1 MRIGIFT
8 DCYYPQINGVV
19 TSTMTLK
26 KELEKMGHKVVIV
39 TVKHPDAQ
47 KEDDVLRLPSIPF
60 LLLRSQ
66 RVGAV
71 YSNKVYRQIK
81 ELNLDI
87 IHTQTEFSLGHFG
100 RIVARRFN
108 IPVIH
113 TYHTMYEDYM
123 HYVAFGPMLRPAS
136 HLAKKVSK
144 SYCGCCRAVIA
155 PTLKVKN
162 KLIEYG
168 LVDKNIEVIPTGIDF
183 EPFRKDNFDKKDI
196 DDLKASYGIKKDEK
210 VVLFI
215 GRIAKEK
222 SIDVIIKSMKELE
235 RKMDN
240 FKFLIVGDGPE
251 KSELESLAKSLGMQN
266 RVVFAG
272 EKPWKDIPMYYQL
285 GDVFVSASVT
295 ETQGLTFTEAMAS
308 SVPVVAKYDENL
320 ENIMKDKINGLIFKT
335 DEELTGIIFEVLN
348 NEILRNRIIKGA
360 EGLIEDM
367 SAKHFGENVARLYE
381 KVINEN
387 DRDQL
392 KEVVN

>member
-26 KELEKMGHKVVIV
+26 KELENMGHKVVVV
-39 TVKHPDAQ
+39 TVQHPDAQ

-66 RVGAV
+66 RVGAI
-71 YSNKVYRQIK
+71 YSNRVYKQIK
-81 ELNLDI
+81 ALNLDI

-136 HLAKKVSK
+136 KLAKRVSK
-144 SYCGCCRAVIA
+144 SYCGCCKAVIA

-168 LVDKNIEVIPTGIDF
+168 LVDKHIEVIPTGIDF
-183 EPFRKDNFDKKDI
+183 DPFRKENFSEKDMKSI
-196 DDLKASYGIKKDEK
+196 KETYGIKENEK

-235 RKMDN
+235 KRMDN

-251 KSELESLAKSLGMQN
+251 KSELESFVKSLDMEHK
-266 RVVFAG
+266 VIFAG
-272 EKPWKDIPMYYQL
+272 EKPWKDIPKYYQV

-308 SVPVVAKYDENL
+308 SIPVVAKYDKNL
-320 ENIMKDKINGLIFKT
+320 EEIMKDKVNGLIFKE
-335 DEELTGIIFEVLN
+335 DEDLVEILFNVLN
-348 NEILRNRIIKGA
+348 DESLRDNIVKGA
-360 EGLIEDM
+360 EELIEDM
-367 SAKHFGENVARLYE
+367 SSEHFGRNVVALYE
-381 KVINEN
+381 KVIYESNRGN
-387 DRDQL
+387 L
-392 KEVVN
+392 KKVVN